1 MKNRPFQYFFFLKM
15 GVSYDSFKCLDHTDK
30 QYFIF
35 VSTLDTIYW
44 SAKRSGPTLY
54 SINFKVSS
62 NELLL
67 YIEKFFESGK
77 FMQLENFIDVPLI
90 VENGLN
96 LVIKRSPLDTV

>member
-1 MKNRPFQYFFFLKM
+1 M
-15 GVSYDSFKCLDHTDK
+15 
-30 QYFIF
+30 
-35 VSTLDTIYW
+35 
-44 SAKRSGPTLY
+44 Y

-77 FMQLENFIDVPLI
+77 FMQLENLIDVPLI

-96 LVIKRSPLDTV
+96 LFIKMSHLDTV

>member
-1 MKNRPFQYFFFLKM
+1 M
-15 GVSYDSFKCLDHTDK
+15 GVSYYSFKCLDHTDK

-77 FMQLENFIDVPLI
+77 FMQLENLIDVPLI

-96 LVIKRSPLDTV
+96 LSKRKLYVFGWKQKEVLFVF